1 MFNSWRFVLIDIRKM
16 TVLIADDM
24 ENMFNSIK
32 SIMKVNGYG
41 SRYVYAP
48 DGEEA
53 LRVLQE
59 GYIDFAIIDNNM
71 PKLTGLELLGIIRDD
86 RQLRNLPVVM
96 ITAHA
101 EKEFV
106 SHAAESEIDA
116 YILKPLTVQLIKQK
130 IPAVIEKANK
140 PSPMMAHL
148 KQASDYEDVGEID
161 AAIEEVKLAIEAN
174 LKSSRPVRELGRYYM
189 IKEDMEA
196 AEKHLLKAAQMN
208 RLDVVA
214 FHLLGDLYIEKND
227 MDNALKYLVKAMDIS
242 PRNLDRG
249 LNLGKILIRKKMVQ
263 KAAPVFTKVFQIAPN
278 PTQLRE
284 EIGLLSI
291 EEGAVAYG
299 EKLLS
304 PIIER
309 SPNKVS
315 LLIKLGFAIEKTGDQ
330 EKALEYLTQAEQL
343 DPKNFDIK
351 LRIAKIYIARGMI
364 IRAEKPLKDI
374 LKVDPEHSEARQ
386 LMKQCI

>member
-1 MFNSWRFVLIDIRKM
+1 MIDIKKM

-41 SRYVYAP
+41 SKYIYAP

-53 LRVLQE
+53 LKVLKE
-59 GYIDFAIIDNNM
+59 GFIDFAIIDNNM
-71 PKLTGLELLGIIRDD
+71 PKITGLELLSIIRDD
-86 RQLRNLPVVM
+86 RQLRHLPVVM

-106 SHAAESEIDA
+106 TNAAESEIDA
-116 YILKPLTVQLIKQK
+116 YILKPLTVQLIKQQ
-130 IPAVIEKANK
+130 IPAVIEKANN

-148 KQASDYEDVGEID
+148 KEASKYEDLGEID
-161 AAIEEVKLAIEAN
+161 SAIAEVKLAIEAN
-174 LKSSRPVRELGRYYM
+174 PKSSRPVRELGRYHM
-189 IKEDMEA
+189 LKEDMEE

-214 FHLLGDLYIEKND
+214 FHQLGDLYIKKND

-249 LNLGKILIRKKMVQ
+249 LNLGKILIKKKMVQ
-263 KAAPVFTKVFQIAPN
+263 KAVPVFIKVFQIAPN

-284 EIGLLSI
+284 EIALLCI
-291 EEGAVAYG
+291 EEGAIAYG

-304 PIIER
+304 PIIEQ
-309 SPNKVS
+309 SPKKAV
-315 LLIKLGFAIEKTGDQ
+315 LLKKLGFAIAKTGDN
-330 EKALEYLTQAEQL
+330 EKALEYLSQAEQL
-343 DPKNFDIK
+343 EPENFEIK
-351 LRIAKIYIARGMI
+351 LHIARIYIAKGMI
-364 IRAEKPLKDI
+364 LRAEKPLKEI
-374 LKVDPEHSEARQ
+374 LKVDPEHSEARE